1 LPIKHLD
8 EDLLT
13 LKNKRGQNLL
23 YMIALGYEKQR
34 DERNLKEII
43 KTLSKET
50 LMEIKGLD
58 IKQEALNIIVKELN
72 KREILSKIKGNELDI
87 EF

>member
-1 LPIKHLD
+1 
-8 EDLLT
+8 
-13 LKNKRGQNLL
+13 
-23 YMIALGYEKQR
+23 MIALRYEKQR